1 MINGAKLPPSDSA
14 KVVDNLNPS
23 VFGQKMGLSAG
34 GLDKTSI
41 DSVVPVDGGECPQD
55 AIADGASTVMPGW
68 PAYVLQRFIAP
79 GFIALAVFLAML
91 LAATTLTSPT
101 VQRTSLEN
109 IEAQRLSVI
118 STGIRNLYARE
129 NNFNGLSNQLLL
141 AGKIIPDDMP
151 VKGSSLRNG
160 WQGNVEVGAASD
172 PSMYAITYSGV
183 PAKACL
189 KLGTGVGAIFK
200 ALTINGNVI
209 FAREMGP
216 ETHSDSRIINP
227 VEVAAAC
234 QLNPKGSSMVFM
246 GL

>member
-1 MINGAKLPPSDSA
+1 MINGAKVPSSDGV
-14 KVVDNLNPS
+14 KVVDKLKQG
-23 VFGQKMGLSAG
+23 VFGQGMGLSAG
-34 GLDKTSI
+34 GLDKTST
-41 DSVVPVDGGECPQD
+41 DSVVPVDGGERPHD
-55 AIADGASTVMPGW
+55 PVADGASTVMPGW

-91 LAATTLTSPT
+91 LAAATLTSPA

-118 STGIRNLYARE
+118 STGIRNLYASE

-151 VKGSSLRNG
+151 VKGSSLRNS
-160 WQGNVEVGAASD
+160 WQGSVEVGAASD

-183 PAKACL
+183 PANACL
-189 KLGTGVGAIFK
+189 KLGTGFGATFK
-200 ALTINGNVI
+200 ALTINGTVI
-209 FAREMGP
+209 FARENGP
-216 ETHSDSRIINP
+216 EAHSDSRIVNP

-234 QLNPKGSSMVFM
+234 QLDPKGSSMVFM
-246 GL
+246 GS